1 MVAIVW
7 SSGLE
12 LTISHCLHCS
22 RTLFVVEVTV
32 QDRAGLMHRP
42 LPLTV
47 IKSLTIR
54 KAQVVVLAPM

>member
-22 RTLFVVEVTV
+22 RTLFVVEVTD

-47 IKSLTIR
+47 SHSRFVKHRL
-54 KAQVVVLAPM
+54 